1 MQSGGVRCYTNRMKL
16 SRTISFS
23 AGILAAS
30 SIASYA
36 FGLLRDRLLAS
47 QFGAST
53 ELDVFNASFLVP
65 DAIMTLF
72 GAALTTAFIPVFS
85 NWWHE
90 QGDTATWQLVNTV
103 LRIIG
108 IGIVVAIGIAWL
120 LMPWLAQLLAP
131 GFSGDQQT
139 LLVSTSRVMLL
150 SPLFFSMSVL
160 FGSALQGLRRFISY
174 AISPVVYNLGIVFGI
189 LVLSKPFGIHGVI
202 HGVVIGAA
210 LHMIIR
216 LIELRYSGWTLTVGT
231 TKNYSITK
239 NPGIRQTIRLMI
251 PRMLALLIWQGNL
264 WFYTAMASHLLVG
277 SIGIFNLARNFQ
289 SLPVSLFGIA
299 LATAVFPALASTFVE
314 KKSEAFAH
322 DISKA
327 IRQLLFFTLPA
338 AVGIMMLAEPLVT
351 TFLGSGKFT
360 GTAIIATSVTLAVFS
375 LSIPLESLQHML
387 SRAFFAQHDA
397 NTPLYITIAASI
409 TNVIVSLLAIQWFDV
424 SGLAFGFV
432 AYSAVQVIL
441 LLVYLGKKHITLDK
455 QTMLVSLAKMLFASG
470 VMGLSVLAVTT
481 YVANPLQAFVTGVIT
496 GAVVYTIVTAL
507 LRLPELTAALYLIK
521 RVIKRT

>member
-1 MQSGGVRCYTNRMKL
+1 MKL
-16 SRTISFS
+16 SRTISVS

-30 SIASYA
+30 SVASYA

-47 QFGAST
+47 QFGASA

-90 QGDTATWQLVNTV
+90 QGETATWQLVNTV

-108 IGIVVAIGIAWL
+108 IGIIITIIVAWL
-120 LMPWLAQLLAP
+120 AMPWLTLLLAP
-131 GFSGDQQT
+131 GFTGDQHA
-139 LLVSTSRVMLL
+139 LLTSTTRVMLL
-150 SPLFFSMSVL
+150 SPLFFSISVL

-174 AISPVVYNLGIVFGI
+174 AVSPVLYNLGIVFGI

-202 HGVVIGAA
+202 YGVVIGAA
-210 LHMIIR
+210 LHMLIR
-216 LIELRYSGWTLTVGT
+216 LIELRYSGWTFSVGT
-231 TKNYSITK
+231 SSTHRITQH
-239 NPGIRQTIRLMI
+239 PGLRETVRLMI

-264 WFYTAMASHLLVG
+264 WFYTAMASHLFIG
-277 SIGIFNLARNFQ
+277 SIAIFNLARNFQ

-299 LATAVFPALASTFVE
+299 LATAVFPALASTYVQ
-314 KKSEAFAH
+314 KKADAFAH

-338 AVGIMMLAEPLVT
+338 AVGMMVLAEPLVT

-360 GTAIIATSVTLAVFS
+360 GSAIIATSVTLAVFS
-375 LSIPLESLQHML
+375 MSIPLESLQHML

-397 NTPLYITIAASI
+397 RTPLYITMAASVA
-409 TNVIVSLLAIQWFDV
+409 NVIVSLLAMQWFYV

-441 LLVYLGKKHITLDK
+441 LLVYLRKKLTTIDGPA
-455 QTMLVSLAKMLFASG
+455 MLLSLTKMLFASG
-470 VMGLSVLAVTT
+470 IMGCSVLLVTI
-481 YVANPLQAFVTGVIT
+481 YVQNPLQAFFTGVIT
-496 GAVVYTIVTAL
+496 GGIVYSIVAAL
-507 LRLPELTAALYLIK
+507 LRLPELTTAVLLIK
-521 RVIKRT
+521 RLIKRA